1 MAGRG
6 LHRRKSTFY
15 RGEVSPGGARHR
27 LYRGAMAC
35 LPEGS
40 EISRLGLAFLVA
52 RRAVSKA
59 CPASAGQELTT
70 KTNGAGAALRLHHVE
85 FSASGLLPSCGGG
98 GNGGAGT
105 VAPRV
110 RHSRSSLD
118 RRHLIG

>member
-70 KTNGAGAALRLHHVE
+70 KTNGRAQRFGFITSNSLRQVFCRRVVAAAMEGPAPLHLVYAIPDH
-85 FSASGLLPSCGGG
+85 PWTD
-98 GNGGAGT
+98 GT
-105 VAPRV
+105 
-110 RHSRSSLD
+110 
-118 RRHLIG
+118 